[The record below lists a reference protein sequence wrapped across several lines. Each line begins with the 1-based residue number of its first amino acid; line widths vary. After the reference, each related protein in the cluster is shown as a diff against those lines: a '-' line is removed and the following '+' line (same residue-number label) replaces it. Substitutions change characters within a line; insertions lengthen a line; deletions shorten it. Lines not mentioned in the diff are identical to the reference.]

1 MKRTKII
8 NLFDDVPSDIIIKEK
23 KSTKEGIIAKKFLEE
38 YYIPRYEEL
47 FGIPPIISWGKDLKL
62 IIRIIKTYK
71 DISIFGIETYHDL
84 LIRVCEKYFI
94 SKDALALKN
103 AWNIGIFYTNFQKLA
118 FLLKNTEGLIIQEI
132 IEGYKLAYL
141 NYIGNKNTESFINK
155 DEAFSQIY
163 IFLKPLWEQ
172 YGESF
177 SLKRFSEIFFLILF
191 EHMKN
196 KECDITFFTTKYA
209 IDYFTKWLT
218 TEGKEILMFFP
229 KEVGYMTKE
238 QLAIEEAKMR
248 MEERALVNR

>member
-8 NLFDDVPSDIIIKEK
+8 NLFDDVPSDIIKEK
-23 KSTKEGIIAKKFLEE
+23 KYTEEGIIAKKFLEE

-71 DISIFGIETYHDL
+71 DISIFGIETYYDF
-84 LIRVCEKYFI
+84 LIKVCEKYFI
-94 SKDALALKN
+94 SKDALALNN
-103 AWNIGIFYTNFQKLA
+103 AWNIGIFYINFQKLA
-118 FLLKNTEGLIIQEI
+118 FLLKNTEGSVVQEI

-141 NYIGNKNTESFINK
+141 NYTGNKNTESFINK
-155 DEAFSQIY
+155 DETFSQIY
-163 IFLKPLWEQ
+163 IFLKSLWKQ

-191 EHMKN
+191 DHLGN
-196 KECDITFFTTKYA
+196 KEYNINFFYSKYA
-209 IDYFTKWLT
+209 QDFFTKWLT

-229 KEVGYMTKE
+229 KEVGNMTKE
-238 QLAIEEAKMR
+238 QLAIEETR
-248 MEERALVNR
+248 MMIEEKALVNR